1 MRVSFKKGD
10 GSYILAIED
19 DGVGLPENFDLQSTP
34 SMGMQLVRSLTD
46 QLNGNLKV
54 ESEGGTRFSIEFRDW
69 K

>member
-1 MRVSFKKGD
+1 M
-10 GSYILAIED
+10 
-19 DGVGLPENFDLQSTP
+19 GLPENFDLQSTP